1 VALDP
6 RTRLG
11 RVVQSIAGTKTFG
24 RVAPHVVHR
33 IDRTVYRLSG
43 GRLLIGG
50 SLVPTIVLTTTGAKT
65 GAIRTTPLATLRDGD
80 GWVVIGSNFGQQR
93 HPAWSANL
101 LADPDAQVSDRG
113 QVTDVRA
120 RLLSDDEKATLWPR
134 ILEIW
139 PTYDT
144 YVERSGRN
152 IRVFRLE
159 PR

>member
-1 VALDP
+1 MALDP

-11 RVVQSIAGTKTFG
+11 AIVQSIAGTKTFG
-24 RVAPHVVHR
+24 RVAPHVVPR
-33 IDRTVYRLSG
+33 IDRVAHRLSG
-43 GRLLIGG
+43 GRFTIGG
-50 SLVPTIVLTTTGAKT
+50 SLVPTIVLTNTGAKSGLT
-65 GAIRTTPLATLRDGD
+65 RTTPLATVRDGD
-80 GWVVIGSNFGQQR
+80 GWIVVASNFGQKH

-101 LADPDAQVSDRG
+101 LAHPDGRVTDRG
-113 QVTDVRA
+113 VVTDVRA
-120 RLLSDDEKATLWPR
+120 RMLTDDEKLALWPR

-139 PTYDT
+139 PNYDT